1 MKPKSMK
8 EKPRG
13 AMMNIL
19 RIKMIDAGN
28 LLKEL
33 DDALDKVVAK
43 KEPESFLKP
52 STLKIEEYQKSIRQI
67 QAQFTDAP
75 KFNEEGAYP
84 QFLSCGLLQVRGKNG
99 ANMEFLLPKV
109 YPFPPKSLYIE
120 HEKDGQFLREM
131 LMHLL
136 SSAPLVQLEVILVD
150 ALSLGG
156 IFNLARRL
164 LDKDNDFIYQ
174 QRILTERK
182 EIEEALKH
190 LYEYLKVNLQEKLA
204 GFRDFAHYNE
214 EATDR
219 LPLKVLFLSGVDAL
233 SQNALYYLEKIMR
246 FGSKNGVLSF
256 VNLESEKNNKSAEDL
271 KKHAEFFRDTTS
283 FERFKYLNVEVIN
296 DQGIKSQHMKDFADK
311 IKAYYEKKKAVKREL
326 KDLQRDKEFWTE
338 SSQYE
343 VSVPVGWDINHT
355 EVCFKICK
363 EQNHTLICDHS
374 GSGKSNFLH
383 VLIQNLAFYYDPD
396 EVQLF
401 LLDYKE
407 GVEFNAYTDP
417 NILEH
422 ARLVSVASSVGFGV
436 SFLSWLCDEIKKR
449 SELFKQFN
457 VKDLSDYRKHEKMP
471 RLIVVIDEFQVLFS
485 DNSTKGKEGVE
496 RSLNTL
502 LKKGRSYG
510 VHLVLATQTMRG
522 GEIDSSIKAQIANRI
537 ALPMDADDSTKIL
550 DDDVACELVRP
561 EGIFNNNGGH
571 QKYHTKMSIPK
582 APDDFKS
589 FLTKI
594 HAEFNQ
600 RNLTP
605 IDRKIYNG
613 ETPLKM
619 PNTLKANEMR
629 LHLGKKVDYEQKD
642 LIVEFESNESHLLV
656 VSQDLNARIALM
668 KLLFQN
674 IKSANKELVFCNKEK
689 RLIRSFD
696 VQKEYGITPIENAL
710 NALDATTNRP
720 NSALVIDNL
729 NEAKEWHDKVGAEKL
744 KSFLE
749 KATDNEQYC
758 VIFVHDFKQIKTNY
772 HFDKLRE
779 LLSNHFK
786 QCLAFRCNGEN
797 LNAIKNNLPPPSA
810 LNNLNALLI
819 ELSKDS
825 VTEFRPF
832 SL

>member
-1 MKPKSMK
+1 
-8 EKPRG
+8 
-13 AMMNIL
+13 
-19 RIKMIDAGN
+19 MIEVN
-28 LLKEL
+28 TLLQNL
-33 DDALDKVVAK
+33 DDALDKVVHQ

-52 STLKIEEYQKSIRQI
+52 IVSEIEEYQKSVRQI
-67 QAQFTDAP
+67 QAQFTDVP
-75 KFNEEGAYP
+75 EFNETTTYP
-84 QFLSCGLLQVRGKNG
+84 KFLSCGLLQVRGKNG
-99 ANMEFLLPKV
+99 TNMEFLLPKV

-131 LMHLL
+131 LMRLL
-136 SSAPLVQLEVILVD
+136 SSAPLVQLEVILID

-156 IFNLARRL
+156 IFNLSRKL
-164 LDKDNDFIYQ
+164 LNKDNDFIYQ
-174 QRILTERK
+174 QRILTESK
-182 EIEEALKH
+182 ETEEALKH

-214 EATDR
+214 EKEDR
-219 LPLKVLFLSGVDAL
+219 LPLKALFLSGVDAL

-271 KKHAEFFRDTTS
+271 KKHAEFFKDTTS
-283 FERFKYLNVEVIN
+283 FERLKYLNIEVIN
-296 DQGIKSQHMKDFADK
+296 DQGIKSQHMQDFADE
-311 IKAYYEKKKAVKREL
+311 IKAYYRQKKEVKREL
-326 KDLQRDKEFWTE
+326 KDLQKDEKFWTE

-343 VSVPVGWDINHT
+343 VSVPVGWDINHK
-355 EVCFKICK
+355 EVCFEIGSA
-363 EQNHTLICDHS
+363 QNHTLICGRS

-383 VLIQNLAFYYDPD
+383 VLIQNLAFYYAPN

-417 NILEH
+417 ILEH
-422 ARLVSVASSVGFGV
+422 ARLVSVASSVGYGM
-436 SFLSWLCDEIKKR
+436 SFLSWLCKEMQKR
-449 SELFKQFN
+449 AELFKQFN

-485 DNSTKGKEGVE
+485 DNKSTKAVEGH
-496 RSLNTL
+496 LNTL

-522 GEIDSSIKAQIANRI
+522 TDINPSFKAQIANRI
-537 ALPMDADDSTKIL
+537 ALPMDAEDSSSVLGDDA
-550 DDDVACELVRP
+550 ACELVRP
-561 EGIFNNNGGH
+561 EGIFNNNGGNR
-571 QKYHTKMSIPK
+571 KYHTKMSIPK

-600 RNLTP
+600 RNLTL

-619 PNTLKANEMR
+619 PNILKANEMR

-642 LIVEFESNESHLLV
+642 LIVEFENNESHLLV

-696 VQKEYGITPIENAL
+696 EPKEYGITPVENIL
-710 NALDATTNRP
+710 SVLDTAMNP
-720 NSALVIDNL
+720 NSVLVIDNL
-729 NEAKEWHDKVGAEKL
+729 NEAKELHDKVGAEKL

-749 KATDNEQYC
+749 KAIDNEQYC
-758 VIFVHDFKQIKTNY
+758 VIFAHDFRQIKTNY
-772 HFDKLRE
+772 HFDKLKE
-779 LLSNHFK
+779 LLNHHFK
-786 QCLAFRCNGEN
+786 QCLAFKCNGEN
-797 LNAIKNNLPPPSA
+797 LNALQSGLPLPSE
-810 LNNLNALLI
+810 LNALFI

>member
-1 MKPKSMK
+1 
-8 EKPRG
+8 
-13 AMMNIL
+13 
-19 RIKMIDAGN
+19 MIDVN
-28 LLKEL
+28 ILLKEL

-52 STLKIEEYQKSIRQI
+52 IISQIEDYQKSIRQI
-67 QAQFTDAP
+67 QVQFADAP
-75 KFNEEGAYP
+75 QFNETKAYP
-84 QFLSCGLLQVRGKNG
+84 QFLSCGLLEIKGKNG
-99 ANMEFLLPKV
+99 ANMDFCLPKV
-109 YPFPPKSLYIE
+109 YPFSPKSLYIE

-131 LMHLL
+131 LMRLL
-136 SSAPLVQLEVILVD
+136 SSTPLVQLEVILID

-164 LDKDNDFIYQ
+164 LNKDNDFIYQ
-174 QRILTERK
+174 QRILTESK

-204 GFRDFAHYNE
+204 GYKDFAHYNE
-214 EATDR
+214 KEKDR
-219 LPLKVLFLSGVDAL
+219 LPLKALFLSGVDAL
-233 SQNALYYLEKIMR
+233 SQNAFYYLEKIMR

-256 VNLESEKNNKSAEDL
+256 VNLESEKNNQSAEDL
-271 KKHAEFFRDTTS
+271 KRYAEFFKDRTS
-283 FERFKYLNVEVIN
+283 FECLKYLNVEIIN
-296 DQGIKSQHMKDFADK
+296 DQGIKSQHMQDFADK
-311 IKAYYEKKKAVKREL
+311 IKAYYKQKKEVKREL
-326 KDLQRDKEFWTE
+326 KDLQKDKEFWTK
-338 SSQYE
+338 SSQHE
-343 VSVPVGWDINHT
+343 VSVPVGWDINHK
-355 EVCFKICK
+355 EVCFEIGGA
-363 EQNHTLICDHS
+363 QNHTLICGCS

-383 VLIQNLAFYYDPD
+383 VLIQNLAFYYAPN

-417 NILEH
+417 ILEH

-471 RLIVVIDEFQVLFS
+471 RLIVVVDEFQVLFS
-485 DNSTKGKEGVE
+485 DNSTKGKESVE

-522 GEIDSSIKAQIANRI
+522 GDINPSFKAQIANRI

-550 DDDVACELVRP
+550 DDDVACEIQKP
-561 EGIFNNNGGH
+561 EGIFNNNGGNR
-571 QKYHTKMSIPK
+571 KYHTKMSIPK

-600 RNLTP
+600 RNLAP

-696 VQKEYGITPIENAL
+696 AQKEYGITPVENAL
-710 NALDATTNRP
+710 NALDAATNRP

-729 NEAKEWHDKVGAEKL
+729 NEAKEWHDKVAVEKL

-758 VIFVHDFKQIKTNY
+758 VIFAHDYKQIKNNY
-772 HFDKLRE
+772 HLDKLRE
-779 LLSNHFK
+779 LLNNHFK

-797 LNAIKNNLPPPSA
+797 LNALKSDLPPPSKP
-810 LNNLNALLI
+810 NALFI

-825 VTEFRPF
+825 HTEFRPF
-832 SL
+832 SLQD

>member
-1 MKPKSMK
+1 
-8 EKPRG
+8 
-13 AMMNIL
+13 
-19 RIKMIDAGN
+19 MIDAGN

-52 STLKIEEYQKSIRQI
+52 STLKIEEYQKSIRQV

-84 QFLSCGLLQVRGKNG
+84 QFLSCGLLEIKGKNG

-131 LMHLL
+131 LMRLL
-136 SSAPLVQLEVILVD
+136 SSASLVQLEVILID

-174 QRILTERK
+174 RRILTESK

-214 EATDR
+214 KEKDR
-219 LPLKVLFLSGVDAL
+219 LPLKALFLSGVDAL

-271 KKHAEFFRDTTS
+271 KRYAEFFRDNKS
-283 FERFKYLNVEVIN
+283 FERLKYLSVEVIN
-296 DQGIKSQHMKDFADK
+296 DHGIQSQHMQDFADK
-311 IKAYYEKKKAVKREL
+311 IKAYYKQKKEVKREL

-338 SSQYE
+338 SSQFK
-343 VSVPVGWDINHT
+343 VSVPVGWDINHK
-355 EVCFKICK
+355 EVCFEIGN

-383 VLIQNLAFYYDPD
+383 VLIQNLAFYYAPN

-407 GVEFNAYTDP
+407 GVEFNAYVADP
-417 NILEH
+417 TLEH
-422 ARLVSVASSVGFGV
+422 ARLVSVASSVGYGM
-436 SFLSWLCDEIKKR
+436 SFLSWLCKEMQKR
-449 SELFKQFN
+449 AELFKQFN
-457 VKDLSDYRKHEKMP
+457 VKDLSDYRKHGEMP

-485 DNSTKGKEGVE
+485 DNSSKGKESVE
-496 RSLNTL
+496 QSLNTL

-510 VHLVLATQTMRG
+510 VHLILATQTMRG
-522 GEIDSSIKAQIANRI
+522 TDINRSIMAQIANRI
-537 ALPMDADDSTKIL
+537 ALPMDAEDSNSIL
-550 DDDVACELVRP
+550 SDDVACELVRP

-582 APDDFKS
+582 APDDFKP
-589 FLTKI
+589 FIKKI
-594 HAEFNQ
+594 HRDFNQ
-600 RNLTP
+600 RNLAP

-629 LHLGKKVDYEQKD
+629 LHLGKEADYEQKD
-642 LIVEFESNESHLLV
+642 LIVGFENSESHLLV
-656 VSQDLNARIALM
+656 VSQDLSARIALM

-696 VQKEYGITPIENAL
+696 AQKEYGITPVENIL
-710 NALDATTNRP
+710 SVLDTAMNP
-720 NSALVIDNL
+720 NSVLVIDNL
-729 NEAKEWHDKVGAEKL
+729 NEAKELHDKVGAEKL

-758 VIFVHDFKQIKTNY
+758 IIFAHDYRQIKTNY
-772 HFDKLRE
+772 HFDKLKD
-779 LLSNHFK
+779 LLNNHFK
-786 QCLAFRCNGEN
+786 QRLAFKCNGEN
-797 LNAIKNNLPPPSA
+797 LSAIKKDLPS
-810 LNNLNALLI
+810 LTNKLNAYLI
-819 ELSKDS
+819 NTSKDS
-825 VTEFRPF
+825 YTEFRPF

>member
-1 MKPKSMK
+1 M
-8 EKPRG
+8 
-13 AMMNIL
+13 
-19 RIKMIDAGN
+19 
-28 LLKEL
+28 
-33 DDALDKVVAK
+33 
-43 KEPESFLKP
+43 
-52 STLKIEEYQKSIRQI
+52 
-67 QAQFTDAP
+67 
-75 KFNEEGAYP
+75 
-84 QFLSCGLLQVRGKNG
+84 
-99 ANMEFLLPKV
+99 
-109 YPFPPKSLYIE
+109 
-120 HEKDGQFLREM
+120 
-131 LMHLL
+131 
-136 SSAPLVQLEVILVD
+136 VD

-174 QRILTERK
+174 QRILTESK

-190 LYEYLKVNLQEKLA
+190 LYEYLKANLQEKLA
-204 GFRDFAHYNE
+204 DFRDFAHYNE
-214 EATDR
+214 NAKDR
-219 LPLKVLFLSGVDAL
+219 LPLKALFLSGVDAL
-233 SQNALYYLEKIMR
+233 SQDALYYLEKIMR

-256 VNLESEKNNKSAEDL
+256 VNLESEKNNQSAEDL
-271 KKHAEFFRDTTS
+271 KKHAEFFKDRTS
-283 FERFKYLNVEVIN
+283 FERLKYLNVEVIN
-296 DQGIKSQHMKDFADK
+296 DQGIKSQHMQDFADK

-326 KDLQRDKEFWTE
+326 KELQKDKEFWTK

-343 VSVPVGWDINHT
+343 VSVPVGWDINHK
-355 EVCFKICK
+355 EVCFEIGN

-383 VLIQNLAFYYDPD
+383 VLIQNLAFYYAPN

-407 GVEFNAYTDP
+407 GVEFNAYVADP
-417 NILEH
+417 TLEH
-422 ARLVSVASSVGFGV
+422 ARLVSVASSISYGIT
-436 SFLSWLCDEIKKR
+436 FLKWLCDEMQKR
-449 SELFKQFN
+449 AELFKQFN
-457 VKDLSDYRKHEKMP
+457 VKDLSDYRKHDEIP

-485 DNSTKGKEGVE
+485 DNKSTKAVEGH
-496 RSLNTL
+496 LNTL
-502 LKKGRSYG
+502 LKKDRSYG
-510 VHLVLATQTMRG
+510 VHLILATQTMRG
-522 GEIDSSIKAQIANRI
+522 TDINPSFKAQIANRI
-537 ALPMDADDSTKIL
+537 ALPMDAEDSSSVLGDDA
-550 DDDVACELVRP
+550 ACEIQKP

-600 RNLTP
+600 RNLAP

-629 LHLGKKVDYEQKD
+629 LHLGKTVDYEQKD

-674 IKSANKELVFCNKEK
+674 IKSTNKELVFCNKEK
-689 RLIRSFD
+689 RLIRFFD
-696 VQKEYGITPIENAL
+696 AQKEYGITPVENIL
-710 NALDATTNRP
+710 SVLDTAMNP

-729 NEAKEWHDKVGAEKL
+729 NEAKELHDKVGAEKL

-749 KATDNEQYC
+749 KAIDNEQYC
-758 VIFVHDFKQIKTNY
+758 VIFAHDFRQIKTNY
-772 HFDKLRE
+772 HFDKLKE
-779 LLSNHFK
+779 LLNNHFK

-797 LNAIKNNLPPPSA
+797 LNALQSDLPPPSKP
-810 LNNLNALLI
+810 NALLI

-825 VTEFRPF
+825 HTEFRPF
-832 SL
+832 SLQD

>member
-1 MKPKSMK
+1 MK
-8 EKPRG
+8 EKLRG

-19 RIKMIDAGN
+19 RINMIDAGN

-43 KEPESFLKP
+43 KEPESFLRP

-75 KFNEEGAYP
+75 QFNETTTYP
-84 QFLSCGLLQVRGKNG
+84 KFLSCGLLQVRGKNG

-131 LMHLL
+131 LMRLL
-136 SSAPLVQLEVILVD
+136 SSVPLVQLEVVLVD

-156 IFNLARRL
+156 IFGLARKL
-164 LDKDNDFIYQ
+164 LKKDDKDDKNNDFIYQ
-174 QRILTERK
+174 QRILTESK

-204 GFRDFAHYNE
+204 GYRDFAHYNE
-214 EATDR
+214 TAQDP
-219 LPLKVLFLSGVDAL
+219 LPLKALFLSGVDAL
-233 SQNALYYLEKIMR
+233 SKDALYYLEKIMR

-271 KKHAEFFRDTTS
+271 KKHAEFFRDTTG
-283 FERFKYLNVEVIN
+283 FERFKYLNVEIIN
-296 DQGIKSQHMKDFADK
+296 DQGIKSQRMQDFANE
-311 IKAYYEKKKAVKREL
+311 IKAYYKQKKEVKREL
-326 KDLQRDKEFWTE
+326 KDLQKDEKFWTE
-338 SSQYE
+338 SSQHE

-355 EVCFKICK
+355 EVCFKIGK
-363 EQNHTLICDHS
+363 EQNHTLICGRS

-383 VLIQNLAFYYDPD
+383 VLIQNLAFYYAPD

-417 NILEH
+417 ILEH
-422 ARLVSVASSVGFGV
+422 ARLVSVASSVPYGIT
-436 SFLSWLCDEIKKR
+436 FLKWLCDEMTKR
-449 SELFKQFN
+449 SELFKQFK

-485 DNSTKGKEGVE
+485 DKSTKVVEGY
-496 RSLNTL
+496 LNTL

-550 DDDVACELVRP
+550 DDDVACEIQKP
-561 EGIFNNNGGH
+561 EAIFNNNGGH
-571 QKYHTKMSIPK
+571 QKFHTKMSTPK

-594 HAEFNQ
+594 HTEFNQ

-605 IDRKIYNG
+605 IERKIYNG

-619 PNTLKANEMR
+619 PNILKANEMR
-629 LHLGKKVDYEQKD
+629 LHLGKEVDYEQKD
-642 LIVEFESNESHLLV
+642 LIVEFENNESHLLV
-656 VSQDLNARIALM
+656 VSQNLDARIALM

-674 IKSANKELVFCNKEK
+674 IRSANKELIFYNKEK

-696 VQKEYGITPIENAL
+696 VQKEYGITPVENIL
-710 NALDATTNRP
+710 SVLDTAMNP

-729 NEAKEWHDKVGAEKL
+729 NEAKELHDKVGAEKL

-758 VIFVHDFKQIKTNY
+758 IIFAHDYKQISNY
-772 HFDKLRE
+772 HLEKLRE
-779 LLSNHFK
+779 LLNNHFK
-786 QCLAFRCNGEN
+786 QHLAFKCNEDN
-797 LNAIKNNLPPPSA
+797 LKALKIGLPPLSG
-810 LNNLNALLI
+810 LNALFK
-819 ELSKDS
+819 EFSKDS
-825 VTEFRPF
+825 DTEFRPF

>member
-1 MKPKSMK
+1 
-8 EKPRG
+8 
-13 AMMNIL
+13 
-19 RIKMIDAGN
+19 MIEIN
-28 LLKEL
+28 TLLQKL
-33 DDALDKVVAK
+33 DDALDKVVLK

-52 STLKIEEYQKSIRQI
+52 IVLEIEEYQKNVRKI

-75 KFNEEGAYP
+75 QFNETKDYP
-84 QFLSCGLLQVRGKNG
+84 HFLSCGLLEIKGKNG
-99 ANMEFLLPKV
+99 TDMDFCLPKV

-164 LDKDNDFIYQ
+164 LDKNNDFIYQ
-174 QRILTERK
+174 QRILTESK
-182 EIEEALKH
+182 ETKEALKY
-190 LYEYLKVNLQEKLA
+190 LYEYLKVNLQTKLA
-204 GFRDFAHYNE
+204 GYKDFVHYNE
-214 EATDR
+214 DKEDK
-219 LPLKVLFLSGVDAL
+219 LPLKALFLSGVDAL
-233 SQNALYYLEKIMR
+233 SSDALYYLEKIMR
-246 FGSKNGVLSF
+246 FGSKNRVLSF

-271 KKHAEFFRDTTS
+271 KRYAEFFKDRTS
-283 FERFKYLNVEVIN
+283 FERLKYLSVEVIN
-296 DQGIKSQHMKDFADK
+296 DHGIQSKHMQDFADK
-311 IKAYYEKKKAVKREL
+311 IKAYYEKKKQVKREL
-326 KDLQRDKEFWTE
+326 KDLQKDEKFWTE
-338 SSQYE
+338 SSQFK
-343 VSVPVGWDINHT
+343 VSVPVGWDINHK
-355 EVCFKICK
+355 EVCFEIGN
-363 EQNHTLICDHS
+363 EQNHMLICGRS

-383 VLIQNLAFYYDPD
+383 VLIQNLAFYYAPN

-407 GVEFNAYTDP
+407 GVEFNAYVADTP
-417 NILEH
+417 LEH
-422 ARLVSVASSVGFGV
+422 ARLVSVASSVSYGIT
-436 SFLSWLCDEIKKR
+436 FLKWLCDGIQKR
-449 SELFKQFN
+449 ADRFKQFN
-457 VKDLSDYRKHEKMP
+457 VKDLSDYRKHGEMP

-485 DNSTKGKEGVE
+485 DSKSTKAVEGH
-496 RSLNTL
+496 LNTL

-522 GEIDSSIKAQIANRI
+522 TDINPSFKAQIANRI
-537 ALPMDADDSTKIL
+537 ALPMDAEDSSSVLGDDA
-550 DDDVACELVRP
+550 ACELVRP

-600 RNLTP
+600 RNLAP

-613 ETPLKM
+613 ETALKM

-656 VSQDLNARIALM
+656 VSQDLNARITLM

-696 VQKEYGITPIENAL
+696 VQKEYGITPVENIL
-710 NALDATTNRP
+710 SVLDTAMNP

-729 NEAKEWHDKVGAEKL
+729 NEAKELHDKVGAEKL

-758 VIFVHDFKQIKTNY
+758 IIFAHDFKQIKTNY
-772 HFDKLRE
+772 HFDKLKE
-779 LLSNHFK
+779 LLNNHFK
-786 QCLAFRCNGEN
+786 QCLAFRCNEEN

-810 LNNLNALLI
+810 LNNLNALFV

-825 VTEFRPF
+825 HTEFRPF

>member
-1 MKPKSMK
+1 
-8 EKPRG
+8 
-13 AMMNIL
+13 
-19 RIKMIDAGN
+19 MIDAGN

-52 STLKIEEYQKSIRQI
+52 IVSRIEDYQKSVRQI
-67 QAQFTDAP
+67 QVQFTDAP
-75 KFNEEGAYP
+75 QFNETTTYP
-84 QFLSCGLLQVRGKNG
+84 KFLSCGLLHVKGKNG

-131 LMHLL
+131 LMRLL
-136 SSAPLVQLEVILVD
+136 SSAPLVQLEVILID

-156 IFNLARRL
+156 IFGLARKL
-164 LDKDNDFIYQ
+164 LKKDDKDDKNNDFIYQ
-174 QRILTERK
+174 QRILTESK

-214 EATDR
+214 EKEDR

-256 VNLESEKNNKSAEDL
+256 VNLESEKNNQSAEDL
-271 KKHAEFFRDTTS
+271 KRYAEFFKDRTS
-283 FERFKYLNVEVIN
+283 FERLKYLNVEVIN

-326 KDLQRDKEFWTE
+326 KDLQKDEKFWTK
-338 SSQYE
+338 SSQHE
-343 VSVPVGWDINHT
+343 VSVPVGWDINHK
-355 EVCFKICK
+355 EVCFEIGNA
-363 EQNHTLICDHS
+363 QNHTLICDHS

-383 VLIQNLAFYYDPD
+383 VLIQNLAFYYAPD

-417 NILEH
+417 TILEH
-422 ARLVSVASSVGFGV
+422 ARLVSVASSVGFGM
-436 SFLSWLCDEIKKR
+436 SFLSWLCKEMQER
-449 SELFKQFN
+449 ANRFKQFK
-457 VKDLSDYRKHEKMP
+457 VKDLSDYCKHDEMP

-485 DNSTKGKEGVE
+485 DNKSTKAVEGH
-496 RSLNTL
+496 LNTL

-522 GEIDSSIKAQIANRI
+522 GEIDSSIKAQIANHI

-550 DDDVACELVRP
+550 DDDAACEIQKP
-561 EGIFNNNGGH
+561 EAIFNNNGGH
-571 QKYHTKMSIPK
+571 QKFHTKMSIPK

-600 RNLTP
+600 RNLAP

-613 ETPLKM
+613 ETALKM

-629 LHLGKKVDYEQKD
+629 LHLGKTVDYEQKD
-642 LIVEFESNESHLLV
+642 LIVEFENNESHLLV

-696 VQKEYGITPIENAL
+696 AQKEYGITPVENIL
-710 NALDATTNRP
+710 SVLDTAMNP
-720 NSALVIDNL
+720 NSVLVIDNL
-729 NEAKEWHDKVGAEKL
+729 NEAKELHDKVGAEKL

-749 KATDNEQYC
+749 KAIDNEQYC
-758 VIFVHDFKQIKTNY
+758 VIFAHDFRQIKTNY
-772 HFDKLRE
+772 HLDKLRE

-797 LNAIKNNLPPPSA
+797 SNALQSGLPSPSE
-810 LNNLNALLI
+810 LNALFV

-825 VTEFRPF
+825 HTEFRPF

>member
-1 MKPKSMK
+1 
-8 EKPRG
+8 
-13 AMMNIL
+13 MNIL

-43 KEPESFLKP
+43 KEPKSFLKP

-75 KFNEEGAYP
+75 KFNETTTYP

-131 LMHLL
+131 LMRLL

-174 QRILTERK
+174 KRILTENK

-214 EATDR
+214 EKEDR
-219 LPLKVLFLSGVDAL
+219 LPLKALFLSGVDAL

-256 VNLESEKNNKSAEDL
+256 VNLESEKNNQSAEDL
-271 KKHAEFFRDTTS
+271 KKHAEFFKDTTS

-296 DQGIKSQHMKDFADK
+296 DQGIKSQHMQDFADK
-311 IKAYYEKKKAVKREL
+311 IKAYYRQKKEVKREL
-326 KDLQRDKEFWTE
+326 KDLQKDKEFWTK

-343 VSVPVGWDINHT
+343 VVVPVGWDINHK
-355 EVCFKICK
+355 EVCFEIGNA
-363 EQNHTLICDHS
+363 QNHTLICGRS

-449 SELFKQFN
+449 SELFKQFK

-485 DNSTKGKEGVE
+485 DNSTKAVEGH
-496 RSLNTL
+496 LNTL

-510 VHLVLATQTMRG
+510 VYLVLATQTMRG
-522 GEIDSSIKAQIANRI
+522 TDINPSFKAQIANRI
-537 ALPMDADDSTKIL
+537 ALPMDAEDSSSVLGDDA
-550 DDDVACELVRP
+550 ACELVRP
-561 EGIFNNNGGH
+561 EGIFNNNGGNR
-571 QKYHTKMSIPK
+571 KYHTKMSIPK
-582 APDDFKS
+582 APDDFKP
-589 FLTKI
+589 FIKKI
-594 HAEFNQ
+594 HEEFNQ
-600 RNLTP
+600 RNLAP

-629 LHLGKKVDYEQKD
+629 LHLGKEVDYEQKD
-642 LIVEFESNESHLLV
+642 LIVEFENNESHLLV

-696 VQKEYGITPIENAL
+696 AQKEYGITPVENIL
-710 NALDATTNRP
+710 SVLDTAMNP

-729 NEAKEWHDKVGAEKL
+729 NEAKELHDKVGAEKL

-758 VIFVHDFKQIKTNY
+758 VIFAHDFRQIKANY
-772 HFDKLRE
+772 HLDKLKE
-779 LLSNHFK
+779 LLNHHFK
-786 QCLAFRCNGEN
+786 QCLAFKCNREN
-797 LNAIKNNLPPPSA
+797 LNALQSGLPLPSE
-810 LNNLNALLI
+810 LNALFI

>member
-1 MKPKSMK
+1 
-8 EKPRG
+8 
-13 AMMNIL
+13 
-19 RIKMIDAGN
+19 MIDAGN

-43 KEPESFLKP
+43 KEPESFLRP
-52 STLKIEEYQKSIRQI
+52 STLKIEEYQKNIRQI
-67 QAQFTDAP
+67 QAQFIDAP
-75 KFNEEGAYP
+75 KFNETTTYP
-84 QFLSCGLLQVRGKNG
+84 KFLSCGLLQVRGKNG

-136 SSAPLVQLEVILVD
+136 SSAPLVQLEVILID

-174 QRILTERK
+174 QRILTESK

-214 EATDR
+214 EEDR
-219 LPLKVLFLSGVDAL
+219 LPLKALFLSGVDAL
-233 SQNALYYLEKIMR
+233 SKDALYYLEKIMR

-271 KKHAEFFRDTTS
+271 KKHAEFFRDNKS

-296 DQGIKSQHMKDFADK
+296 DQGIKSQHMQDFADK
-311 IKAYYEKKKAVKREL
+311 IKAYYEKKKVVKSEL
-326 KDLQRDKEFWTE
+326 KALQKDEKFWTK
-338 SSQYE
+338 SSQHE
-343 VSVPVGWDINHT
+343 VSVPVGWDINHK
-355 EVCFKICK
+355 EVCFKIGK

-383 VLIQNLAFYYDPD
+383 VLIQNLAFYYAPD

-417 NILEH
+417 ILEH
-422 ARLVSVASSVGFGV
+422 ARLVSVASSVGFGM
-436 SFLSWLCDEIKKR
+436 SFLSWLCKEIQKR
-449 SELFKQFN
+449 ADRFKQFK
-457 VKDLSDYRKHEKMP
+457 VKDLSDYRKHEKMA
-471 RLIVVIDEFQVLFS
+471 RLIVVVDEFQVLFS
-485 DNSTKGKEGVE
+485 DKKGKGEVE
-496 RSLNTL
+496 RHLNAL

-522 GEIDSSIKAQIANRI
+522 SDIDSSFKAQIANRI
-537 ALPMDADDSTKIL
+537 ALPMDAEDSSSVLGDDA
-550 DDDVACELVRP
+550 ACEIQKP
-561 EGIFNNNGGH
+561 EGIFNNNGGNK
-571 QKYHTKMSIPK
+571 KYHTKMSIPK

-600 RNLTP
+600 RNLAP

-629 LHLGKKVDYEQKD
+629 LHLSKKVDYEQKD
-642 LIVEFESNESHLLV
+642 LIVEFENNESHLLV
-656 VSQDLNARIALM
+656 VGQDLNARIALM

-689 RLIRSFD
+689 RLIRFFD
-696 VQKEYGITPIENAL
+696 AQKEYGITPVENIL
-710 NALDATTNRP
+710 SVLDTAMNP
-720 NSALVIDNL
+720 NSVLVIDNL
-729 NEAKEWHDKVGAEKL
+729 NEAKELHDKVGAEKL

-749 KATDNEQYC
+749 KTTDNEQYC
-758 VIFVHDFKQIKTNY
+758 VIFAHDYRQIKTNY
-772 HFDKLRE
+772 HFDKLKE
-779 LLSNHFK
+779 WLNHHFK
-786 QCLAFRCNGEN
+786 QCLAFKCNGEN
-797 LNAIKNNLPPPSA
+797 LNALQSDLSSPSE
-810 LNNLNALLI
+810 LNALLI

-825 VTEFRPF
+825 HTEFRPF

>member
-1 MKPKSMK
+1 
-8 EKPRG
+8 
-13 AMMNIL
+13 
-19 RIKMIDAGN
+19 MIDVNG

-33 DDALDKVVAK
+33 DDALDKVVPK

-52 STLKIEEYQKSIRQI
+52 IISPIEDYQKNIRQI

-84 QFLSCGLLQVRGKNG
+84 QFLSCGLLEIKGKNG
-99 ANMEFLLPKV
+99 ANMEFCLPKV

-131 LMHLL
+131 LMRLL

-164 LDKDNDFIYQ
+164 LDKNNDFIYQ
-174 QRILTERK
+174 QRILTESK

-204 GFRDFAHYNE
+204 GYKDFAHYNE
-214 EATDR
+214 KEKDR

-256 VNLESEKNNKSAEDL
+256 VNLESEKNNKSAEYL
-271 KKHAEFFRDTTS
+271 KKHAEFFRDNKS
-283 FERFKYLNVEVIN
+283 FERLKYLSVEVIN
-296 DQGIKSQHMKDFADK
+296 DHGIQSKHMQDFADK

-326 KDLQRDKEFWTE
+326 KDLQKDEKFWTE
-338 SSQYE
+338 SSQFK
-343 VSVPVGWDINHT
+343 VSVPVGWDINHK
-355 EVCFKICK
+355 EVRFEIG
-363 EQNHTLICDHS
+363 EAQNHTLICGRS

-383 VLIQNLAFYYDPD
+383 VLIQNLAFYYAPN

-422 ARLVSVASSVGFGV
+422 ARLVSVASSVGYGM
-436 SFLSWLCDEIKKR
+436 SFLSWLCKEMQKR
-449 SELFKQFN
+449 AELFKQFN
-457 VKDLSDYRKHEKMP
+457 VKDLSDYRKHGEMP

-485 DNSTKGKEGVE
+485 DNSSKGKESVE
-496 RSLNTL
+496 QSLNTL

-510 VHLVLATQTMRG
+510 VHLILATQTMRG
-522 GEIDSSIKAQIANRI
+522 TDINRSIMAQIANRI
-537 ALPMDADDSTKIL
+537 ALPMDAEDSNSILNNDDA
-550 DDDVACELVRP
+550 ACELVRP

-600 RNLTP
+600 RNLAP

-619 PNTLKANEMR
+619 PNTLKTDEMR

-642 LIVEFESNESHLLV
+642 LIVEFENNESHLLV

-668 KLLFQN
+668 KLFAQN
-674 IKSANKELVFCNKEK
+674 FKTANKELLFYNAEK
-689 RLIRSFD
+689 RLARELD
-696 VQKEYGITPIENAL
+696 ELKKHHITPMQSPL
-710 NALDATTNRP
+710 GSVLDTAMNP
-720 NSALVIDNL
+720 NSVLMVDNL
-729 NEAKEWHDKVGAEKL
+729 NEAKELHDKVGAEKL

-758 VIFVHDFKQIKTNY
+758 VIFAHDYKQIKTNY

-779 LLSNHFK
+779 LLNNHFK
-786 QCLAFRCNGEN
+786 QCLAFKCNREN
-797 LNAIKNNLPPPSA
+797 LDAIKKDLPS
-810 LNNLNALLI
+810 LTSKLNALFV

-825 VTEFRPF
+825 RTEFRPF
-832 SL
+832 SLQD

>member
-1 MKPKSMK
+1 
-8 EKPRG
+8 
-13 AMMNIL
+13 
-19 RIKMIDAGN
+19 MIEIN
-28 LLKEL
+28 TLLQKL

-52 STLKIEEYQKSIRQI
+52 IVSQIEEYQKSIRQI
-67 QAQFTDAP
+67 QVQFIDAP
-75 KFNEEGAYP
+75 QFNETSAYP
-84 QFLSCGLLQVRGKNG
+84 KFLSCGLLQVRGKNG

-131 LMHLL
+131 LMRLL
-136 SSAPLVQLEVILVD
+136 SSVPLVQLEVILID

-164 LDKDNDFIYQ
+164 LHKDNDFIYQ
-174 QRILTERK
+174 QRILTESK
-182 EIEEALKH
+182 ETEEALKH

-204 GFRDFAHYNE
+204 GYKDFAHYNE
-214 EATDR
+214 EKEDR
-219 LPLKVLFLSGVDAL
+219 LPLKALFLSGVDAL

-271 KKHAEFFRDTTS
+271 KRYAEFFKDRTS

-296 DQGIKSQHMKDFADK
+296 DQGIKSQHMQDFADK

-326 KDLQRDKEFWTE
+326 KDLQKDEKFWTE
-338 SSQYE
+338 SSQFK
-343 VSVPVGWDINHT
+343 VSVPVGWDINHK
-355 EVCFKICK
+355 EVCFEIGNA
-363 EQNHTLICDHS
+363 QNHTLICDHS

-383 VLIQNLAFYYDPD
+383 VLIQNLAFYYAPN

-417 NILEH
+417 ILEH

-436 SFLSWLCDEIKKR
+436 SFLSWLDKEMQKR
-449 SELFKQFN
+449 AELFKQFN
-457 VKDLSDYRKHEKMP
+457 VKDLSDYRKHEKIP
-471 RLIVVIDEFQVLFS
+471 RLIVVIDELQVLFS
-485 DNSTKGKEGVE
+485 DNSSKGKESVE
-496 RSLNTL
+496 QSLNTL

-510 VHLVLATQTMRG
+510 VHLILATQTMRG
-522 GEIDSSIKAQIANRI
+522 TDINRSIMAQIANRI
-537 ALPMDADDSTKIL
+537 ALPMDAEDSNRILNNDDA
-550 DDDVACELVRP
+550 ACELVRP

-571 QKYHTKMSIPK
+571 QKDHTKMSIPK
-582 APDDFKS
+582 APDDFKP
-589 FLTKI
+589 FIKKI
-594 HAEFNQ
+594 HRDFNQ
-600 RNLTP
+600 RNLAP
-605 IDRKIYNG
+605 IEHKIYNG
-613 ETPLKM
+613 EKPLEI
-619 PNTLKANEMR
+619 PNTLKTNEMR
-629 LHLGKKVDYEQKD
+629 LHLGKEADYEQKD

-696 VQKEYGITPIENAL
+696 APKEYGITPVENIL
-710 NALDATTNRP
+710 SVLDTAMNP
-720 NSALVIDNL
+720 NSALMIDNL
-729 NEAKEWHDKVGAEKL
+729 NEAKELHDKIGVEKL
-744 KSFLE
+744 RSFLE

-758 VIFVHDFKQIKTNY
+758 IIFAHDLKQIQANY
-772 HFDKLRE
+772 DSVKLKE
-779 LLSNHFK
+779 LLNNHFK
-786 QCLAFRCNGEN
+786 QRLAFRCNGEN
-797 LNAIKNNLPPPSA
+797 LNALKSDLPLLKNE
-810 LNNLNALLI
+810 LNALLI

-825 VTEFRPF
+825 HTEFRPF

>member
-1 MKPKSMK
+1 MK
-8 EKPRG
+8 EKLRD

-67 QAQFTDAP
+67 QVQFTDAP

-84 QFLSCGLLQVRGKNG
+84 QFLSCGLLEIKGKNG

-131 LMHLL
+131 LMRLL
-136 SSAPLVQLEVILVD
+136 SSAPLVQLEVILID

-164 LDKDNDFIYQ
+164 LNKDNDFIYQ
-174 QRILTERK
+174 QRILTESK

-214 EATDR
+214 NATDP

-271 KKHAEFFRDTTS
+271 KRYAEFFKDTTS
-283 FERFKYLNVEVIN
+283 FERLKYLNVEVIN
-296 DQGIKSQHMKDFADK
+296 DHGIQSNHMQDFADK

-326 KDLQRDKEFWTE
+326 KGLQKDEKFWTE
-338 SSQYE
+338 SSQFK
-343 VSVPVGWDINHT
+343 VSVPVGWDINHK
-355 EVCFKICK
+355 EVCFEIG
-363 EQNHTLICDHS
+363 EAQNHTLICGRS

-383 VLIQNLAFYYDPD
+383 VLIQNLAFYYAPN

-417 NILEH
+417 ILEH
-422 ARLVSVASSVGFGV
+422 ARLVSVASSVGYGM
-436 SFLSWLCDEIKKR
+436 SFLSWLCKEMQKR
-449 SELFKQFN
+449 ADRFKQFN
-457 VKDLSDYRKHEKMP
+457 MKDLSDYRKHEKMP

-485 DNSTKGKEGVE
+485 DNKSTKAVEGH
-496 RSLNTL
+496 LNTL

-522 GEIDSSIKAQIANRI
+522 TDINPSFKAQIANRI
-537 ALPMDADDSTKIL
+537 ALPMDAEDSSSVLGDDA
-550 DDDVACELVRP
+550 ACELVRP
-561 EGIFNNNGGH
+561 EGIFNNNGGNR
-571 QKYHTKMSIPK
+571 KYHTKMSIPK

-600 RNLTP
+600 RNLAP

-613 ETPLKM
+613 EIPLKM

-629 LHLGKKVDYEQKD
+629 LHLGKTVDYEQKD
-642 LIVEFESNESHLLV
+642 LMVEFESNESHLLV
-656 VSQDLNARIALM
+656 VSQDLSARIALM

-689 RLIRSFD
+689 RLIRFFD
-696 VQKEYGITPIENAL
+696 VPKEYGITPIENAL

-720 NSALVIDNL
+720 NSALVTDNL
-729 NEAKEWHDKVGAEKL
+729 NEAKELHDKIGVEKL
-744 KSFLE
+744 RSFLE

-758 VIFVHDFKQIKTNY
+758 IIFAHDLKKIKTNY
-772 HFDKLRE
+772 DGKLKE
-779 LLSNHFK
+779 LLNNHFK
-786 QCLAFRCNGEN
+786 QRLAFKCNGEN
-797 LNAIKNNLPPPSA
+797 LSAIKKDLPLLTNK
-810 LNNLNALLI
+810 LNVLFV

>member
-1 MKPKSMK
+1 
-8 EKPRG
+8 
-13 AMMNIL
+13 
-19 RIKMIDAGN
+19 MIDAGI

-33 DDALDKVVAK
+33 DDALDKVVPK

-52 STLKIEEYQKSIRQI
+52 IISPIEDYQKSVRQI

-75 KFNEEGAYP
+75 QFNEEGAYP
-84 QFLSCGLLQVRGKNG
+84 QFLSCGLLEIKGKNG
-99 ANMEFLLPKV
+99 ANMDFCLPKV

-131 LMHLL
+131 LMRLL
-136 SSAPLVQLEVILVD
+136 SSAPLVQLEIILVD

-164 LDKDNDFIYQ
+164 LDKNNDFIYQ
-174 QRILTERK
+174 QRILTESK

-204 GFRDFAHYNE
+204 GYKDFAHYNE
-214 EATDR
+214 KEKDR
-219 LPLKVLFLSGVDAL
+219 LPLKALFLSGVDAL

-256 VNLESEKNNKSAEDL
+256 VNLESEKNNQSAEDL
-271 KKHAEFFRDTTS
+271 KRYAECFKDRTS
-283 FERFKYLNVEVIN
+283 FERLKYLIVEVIN
-296 DQGIKSQHMKDFADK
+296 DHGIQSKHMKDFADK

-326 KDLQRDKEFWTE
+326 KDLQKDEKFWTE
-338 SSQYE
+338 SSQFK
-343 VSVPVGWDINHT
+343 VSVPVGWDINHK
-355 EVCFKICK
+355 EVRFEIG
-363 EQNHTLICDHS
+363 EAQNHTLICDHS

-383 VLIQNLAFYYDPD
+383 VLIQNLAFYYAPN

-407 GVEFNAYTDP
+407 GVEFNAYTEP

-422 ARLVSVASSVGFGV
+422 ARLVSVASSVGYGM
-436 SFLSWLCDEIKKR
+436 SFLSWLCKEMQKR
-449 SELFKQFN
+449 AELFKQFN
-457 VKDLSDYRKHEKMP
+457 VKDLSDYRKHGEMP
-471 RLIVVIDEFQVLFS
+471 RLIAVIDEFQVLFS
-485 DNSTKGKEGVE
+485 DNSTKGKESVE
-496 RSLNTL
+496 QSLNTL

-510 VHLVLATQTMRG
+510 VHLILATQTMRDTD
-522 GEIDSSIKAQIANRI
+522 INRSLMAQIANRI
-537 ALPMDADDSTKIL
+537 ALPMDAEDSNSILNNDDA
-550 DDDVACELVRP
+550 ACELVRP

-571 QKYHTKMSIPK
+571 KKYHTKMSIPK

-589 FLTKI
+589 FLKKI

-600 RNLTP
+600 RNLAP
-605 IDRKIYNG
+605 IDCKIYNG
-613 ETPLKM
+613 ETALKM

-642 LIVEFESNESHLLV
+642 LIVEFENNESHLLV
-656 VSQDLNARIALM
+656 VSQDLSARIALM

-696 VQKEYGITPIENAL
+696 AQKEYGITPVENIL
-710 NALDATTNRP
+710 SVLDTAMNP

-729 NEAKEWHDKVGAEKL
+729 NEAKELHDKVGAEKL

-758 VIFVHDFKQIKTNY
+758 VIFVHDFRQIKTNY
-772 HFDKLRE
+772 HFDKLKD
-779 LLSNHFK
+779 LLNHHFK
-786 QCLAFRCNGEN
+786 QCLAFRCNEEN
-797 LNAIKNNLPPPSA
+797 LNALQSGLPSPSE
-810 LNNLNALLI
+810 LNALFI